1 MKEIIH
7 SSRFKGIML
16 VLIAS
21 VLWSIGGLLV
31 KLLDWNP
38 VAISG
43 TRSIIAA
50 LVLLA
55 YIKKPKITKSKPQIL
70 GAIAYSTTVLFYV
83 IANKLTTAANAIL
96 LQYTAPIF
104 VALLSFW
111 ILKEK
116 VHWYDIISIGV
127 VIFGM
132 GLFFI
137 EDVSSGNILGNII
150 AIVSG
155 FTLACCTLALRAQK
169 DGSGMETICL
179 GNLLTFIIAIPF
191 ILKVEATMRDLI
203 VAISLGVFQ
212 LGISYIF
219 YVNSLKY
226 ITALEAI
233 LIAVFEPIL
242 NPLWVY
248 IFLREKPG
256 INAII
261 GGVIV
266 IIAVTLRGI
275 YATKIKSEE
284 YVHKNS

>member
-7 SSRFKGIML
+7 SSRFKGIMSA
-16 VLIAS
+16 VIAS

>member
-1 MKEIIH
+1 MEKNIH
-7 SSRFKGIML
+7 ISRFKGIML

-31 KLLDWNP
+31 KFLNWNP
-38 VAISG
+38 VAIAGS
-43 TRSIIAA
+43 RSIIAS
-50 LVLLA
+50 LVMLA
-55 YIKKPKITKSKPQIL
+55 YVKKPNITKSKPQIL
-70 GAIAYSTTVLFYV
+70 GAIAYSATVLFYV

-96 LQYTAPIF
+96 LQYTSPIF

-116 VHWYDIISIGV
+116 VHWYDVVSIAV
-127 VIFGM
+127 VIMGM

-137 EDVSSGNILGNII
+137 GGFSSGNVLGNII
-150 AIVSG
+150 AIASG

-169 DGSGMETICL
+169 EGSAVETVLL
-179 GNLLTFIIAIPF
+179 GNLLTFIISIPF
-191 ILKVEATMRDLI
+191 MLKVDATMKDIAVVI
-203 VAISLGVFQ
+203 VLGVFQ
-212 LGISYIF
+212 LGISYIL

-233 LIAVFEPIL
+233 LITVFEPIL

-248 IFLREKPG
+248 IFLGEKPG

-261 GGVIV
+261 GGIIV

-275 YATKIKSEE
+275 YSTKVDS
-284 YVHKNS
+284 

>member
-1 MKEIIH
+1 M
-7 SSRFKGIML
+7 SA
-16 VLIAS
+16 VIAS